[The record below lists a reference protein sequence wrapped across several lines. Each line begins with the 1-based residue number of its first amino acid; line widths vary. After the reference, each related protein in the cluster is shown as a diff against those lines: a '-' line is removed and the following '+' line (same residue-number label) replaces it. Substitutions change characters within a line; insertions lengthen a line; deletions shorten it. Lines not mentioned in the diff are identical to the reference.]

1 MEYLAIV
8 IIAALVFGVC
18 YLCDKGFQKLF
29 RNQAQHHS
37 GLSVRLNKRYAA
49 FGAILVTLGVA
60 AFFAGMNGEKLLMA
74 GGVMLVAV
82 GIGLIVYYA
91 TFGIFYDGE
100 SFVLTTFGR
109 KTTTYRYLDIQTQQL
124 YTASGNIVIE
134 LSMSDGRCV
143 SLQSAMTGVYD
154 FLDTAFDGWCRQ
166 KSIRKEDCAFHDPA
180 NSCWFPTG
188 EET

>member
-1 MEYLAIV
+1 MQYLAV
-8 IIAALVFGVC
+8 LIIAALVFGAC

-49 FGAILVTLGVA
+49 FGAVLVTLGVA
-60 AFFAGMNGEKLLMA
+60 GAFAGLNDSTLLLV
-74 GGVMLVAV
+74 GGIMLVVV

-91 TFGIFYDGE
+91 SFGIFYDGE
-100 SFVLTTFGR
+100 SFVLTTFGK
-109 KTTTYRYLDIQTQQL
+109 KTTTYRYLQIQSQQL
-124 YTASGNIVIE
+124 YTASGNLVIE

-143 SLQSAMTGVYD
+143 SLHATMIGVFD

-166 KSIRKEDCAFHDPA
+166 KSIRKEDCSFHDPA
-180 NSCWFPTG
+180 NSCWFPTE